1 MTLGENIN
9 RCRKRSGLSQEQLA
23 EKVGVSRQAVS
34 KWELNEAQPE
44 IEKLIALTRALEIS
58 SDVLLGLRDE
68 EPVHTASDPAQDHL
82 STLIRFSRRLWYNV
96 GYFLL
101 IWGGAI
107 AAMAMGL
114 AFLWNGMSDLLIQ
127 TAFFIGLISL
137 ICGAVIVIFRKRR
150 KP

>member
-9 RCRKRSGLSQEQLA
+9 RCRKRKSLSQEQLA

-44 IEKLIALTRALEIS
+44 IEKLIALAKALEVS
-58 SDVLLGLRDE
+58 SDMLLGLRE
-68 EPVHTASDPAQDHL
+68 EEIEGTELHPDQDNL
-82 STLIRFSRRLWYNV
+82 GTIIRFTRRIWYNI

-101 IWGGAI
+101 IWGAAI
-107 AAMAMGL
+107 ATMALGL
-114 AFLWNGMSDLLIQ
+114 ALLWKQMPAVLTQS
-127 TAFFIGLISL
+127 AFFTGLVSL
-137 ICGAVIVIFRKRR
+137 ICGAVIVLFRKRR